1 MEGTEFGRYRLLDL
15 LGRGGMGEVW
25 RARDTLTNRV
35 VALKVLLAQF
45 ANDPTFQQR
54 FLREAQTAAALNEPH
69 IVPIHNYG
77 EIDGRLFVDMRLI
90 EGQDLQELLESGPLA
105 VSRAVRIIE
114 QVAMALEAAHEVGL
128 VHRDVKPSNVRVA
141 KFDFTY
147 LIDFGIARTAAD
159 AGLTG
164 TGNTIGTWH
173 YMAPERFNTGQAG
186 TRSDVYAL
194 ACVLHECLTGA
205 RPFPG
210 DSMQQQIT
218 GHLMS
223 PPPRPSEARRELS
236 PAFDEV
242 IARGMAKDPNDRY
255 PTAIALARAALAAA
269 DTPTAAADPTTGRY
283 RPLTPAPRAATTSQ
297 PPGPHA
303 PQPYPTPPPIPYP
316 TPPPARYPTPMPYP
330 TPQPPSAAPTGG
342 SKRSRTPLVI
352 GGAIVAVIA
361 VVAAIIG
368 VVAMTGS
375 SGRDEPA
382 PSSTV
387 RAQVP
392 RSPDPTSTDPTT
404 ATTEAPAPG
413 EPQPTIATY
422 IADNGITE
430 TAVRKG
436 DPGAPVIGLP
446 VPAGWAVATSP
457 PEWAYDA
464 IVSTD
469 AAYQDDPPAIFA
481 IMSKLEGADAE
492 QLLAHAPGELMNL
505 LDYQGGTGES
515 SELDGYSAVVLAGTF
530 TGDNGAPRSIA
541 QKTVVIPASDEI
553 YVLQLNA
560 NGPEGAQAILDA
572 ATATV
577 DAETTITF

>member
-105 VSRAVRIIE
+105 VSRVVRIIE

-236 PAFDEV
+236 PAFDDV
-242 IARGMAKDPNDRY
+242 IVRGMAKDPNDRY

-269 DTPTAAADPTTGRY
+269 DTPTAAPDPTTSRY
-283 RPLTPAPRAATTSQ
+283 RPVTPPPRAATTSH
-297 PPGPHA
+297 PPGPQA

-342 SKRSRTPLVI
+342 PERSRTPLVI

-375 SGRDEPA
+375 SDRDEPS

-392 RSPDPTSTDPTT
+392 RSPDPTSTDPTA

-446 VPAGWAVATSP
+446 VPADWAVATSP

-515 SELDGYSAVVLAGTF
+515 SELAGYSAVVLAGTF

-541 QKTVVIPASDEI
+541 QKTVVIPASDAI

-560 NGPEGAQAILDA
+560 NGPAGAQAILDA

-577 DAETTITF
+577 DADTTITF